1 MKRFLYPFAAIVGQE
16 EMKLALILNVIDPS
30 IGGVLIRGEKGTGKS
45 TIVRAL
51 ADILPE
57 IEVVEGCPFS
67 CDPED
72 LESLCPQC
80 QARMARGEELPRFK
94 RKIRVVELPLSAT
107 EDRLVGSLDLEA
119 ALTKGEKRFEPGLL
133 AAAHRGILY
142 VDEVNLLPDHLVDT
156 LLDVAAM
163 GVNYVERE
171 GVSFTHAAR
180 FVLVGTMNP
189 EEGELRPQLLDR
201 FGLCVSVEGLKDPKQ
216 RVLVMERRA
225 AFEAD
230 PEGFSRLFAAENQ
243 ALAEQIE
250 KAQKLLPEIELPYE
264 VLYQIAKKTVTLGV
278 DGHRADL
285 TLAKTARAHAAF
297 HGRREIEEE
306 DLKVAEKLALPHRL
320 RRKPFEEIAPQAFK
334 I

>member
-1 MKRFLYPFAAIVGQE
+1 MKRYLYPFSAIVGQE

-45 TIVRAL
+45 TVVRSL

-57 IEVVEGCPFS
+57 IEVVEGCAFS

-72 LESLCPQC
+72 TESLCPHC
-80 QARMARGEELPRFK
+80 RERLEREGRLPRTK

-119 ALTKGEKRFEPGLL
+119 ALTRGEKRFEPGLL

-201 FGLCVSVEGLKDPKQ
+201 FGLCVTVEGLKDPKE

-230 PEGFSRLFAAENQ
+230 PEGFSKRFEAENQ
-243 ALAEQIE
+243 ALAARI
-250 KAQKLLPEIELPYE
+250 KRAQDLLPEIELPHE
-264 VLYQIAKKTVTLGV
+264 ILYQIAKKTITLGV

-297 HGRREIEEE
+297 QGRREINEE
-306 DLKVAEKLALPHRL
+306 DLKIAERLALPHRL
-320 RRKPFEEIAPQAFK
+320 RRKPFEEISAQAFK
-334 I
+334 M